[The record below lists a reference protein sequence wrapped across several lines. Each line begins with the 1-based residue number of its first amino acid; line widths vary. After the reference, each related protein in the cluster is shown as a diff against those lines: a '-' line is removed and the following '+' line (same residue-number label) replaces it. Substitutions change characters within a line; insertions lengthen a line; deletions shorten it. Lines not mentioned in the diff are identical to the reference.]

1 MKVQIQPQPACIDP
15 RQALEDDAVLV
26 ALGREAFAAALERGR
41 RRQAEFAQQT
51 AQAVRAAMLAGRAR
65 RGG

>member
-1 MKVQIQPQPACIDP
+1 
-15 RQALEDDAVLV
+15 VLV